1 MFLFTPS
8 LKNSHWAQSLAPWVL
23 ISSQVSQNFYR
34 LTEQFE
40 AKRSN
45 CSTKSFL
52 RLVPNYVYND
62 FFYDRTKTNMRRSE
76 MVLLFS

>member
-23 ISSQVSQNFYR
+23 VSSQVSQNFYR
-34 LTEQFE
+34 LTAQFE

-52 RLVPNYVYND
+52 SLVPNYITIFSLMGQRQIRED
-62 FFYDRTKTNMRRSE
+62 KKWCFF
-76 MVLLFS
+76 FS